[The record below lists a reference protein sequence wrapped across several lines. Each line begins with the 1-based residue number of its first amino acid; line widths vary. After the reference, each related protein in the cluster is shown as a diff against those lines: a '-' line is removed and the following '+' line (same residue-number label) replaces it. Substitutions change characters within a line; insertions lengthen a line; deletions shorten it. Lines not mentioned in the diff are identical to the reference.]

1 MATSKEAT
9 SQAKVA
15 AEPAPA
21 DGKKEEEE
29 TLPMDE
35 GLPATI
41 GYWGMYRYANG
52 RQWALTIIGC
62 IMSCLN
68 GASLPGFA
76 LLFGE

>member
-1 MATSKEAT
+1 
-9 SQAKVA
+9 
-15 AEPAPA
+15 
-21 DGKKEEEE
+21 
-29 TLPMDE
+29 MDE